1 MSSVYCET
9 YLSLMRLHSLT
20 GLWLL
25 LFPSLSSIM
34 LVSTH
39 LEWQTFFYLLLFTVG
54 AFLMRPAGCII
65 NDIFDREI
73 DMHVE
78 RTKYRPLASN
88 TLSVKQALVLLLLLL
103 SAALIVLLLTNE
115 MTLILGIITMCMVI
129 IYPLLKR
136 YIWWPQLFLGLT
148 FNMGV
153 LMSSSFILNKISIE
167 SVLFYIGC
175 VFWTL
180 SYDTIYAHQD
190 KDDDHKIGIKST
202 ALYFGNNTRTW
213 LKRFYMLSMTMW
225 LYAGV
230 LSSLNNIFFIV
241 LSIIGIIL
249 YYQYK
254 KFNYDDSAQCMLMF
268 KNNSYIG
275 LLLFVGILLDRII
288 YSS

>member
-1 MSSVYCET
+1 MSSVYFEA

-25 LFPSLSSIM
+25 LFPCLSSIM

-39 LEWQTFFYLLLFTVG
+39 LEQKTFFYLLLFTVG

-73 DMHVE
+73 DTHVE
-78 RTKYRPLASN
+78 RTKHRPLANN
-88 TLSVKQALVLLLLLL
+88 TLSVKQALILLLLLL
-103 SAALIVLLLTNE
+103 SAALTIILLTNKT
-115 MTLILGIITMCMVI
+115 TLILGIITMCMVT

-136 YIWWPQLFLGLT
+136 YVWWPQLFLGLT

-153 LMSSSFILNKISIE
+153 LMSSSLILNKISIE

-190 KDDDHKIGIKST
+190 KDDDKKIGIKST

-213 LKRFYMLSMTMW
+213 LKRFYMLSVTMW

-230 LSSLNNIFFIV
+230 LSSLNNIFLIV

-254 KFNYDDSAQCMLMF
+254 KFNHDDSAQCMLMF
-268 KNNSYIG
+268 KNSSYIG
-275 LLLFVGILLDRII
+275 LLLFVGIVLDRII
-288 YSS
+288 YGS